1 MAKFTQLT
9 PGLGL
14 IAVLAAAMLPTVA
27 MAGEETRAEA
37 AIAEAKGKIDAGDK
51 AGVGQEAAHM
61 QDDARHA
68 LMSAQ
73 DLLSHHHK
81 AEALAAALHASELAD
96 QAMAT
101 AGHRHDEADANRRS
115 DARMAEEHA
124 RETTNAANERAH
136 SAEAA
141 NAMADQRASTAEA
154 NANAANQ
161 RADDAS
167 RASAAAMAEAN
178 AARNAPTTTTVA
190 TTQHDSDEA
199 APMHTMHHA
208 RHRVVHH
215 RVRHT
220 SHTHT
225 TTTAVTTT
233 HQ

>member
-14 IAVLAAAMLPTVA
+14 IAVLAAAMLPNVA

-51 AGVGQEAAHM
+51 AGVGEQAGRM
-61 QDDARHA
+61 QTDARQA

-81 AEALAAALHASELAD
+81 VEALAAAQHASQLAD
-96 QAMAT
+96 QAMAM
-101 AGHRHDEADANRRS
+101 AGRRKSEADASRHDES
-115 DARMAEEHA
+115 RMAEEHA
-124 RETTNAANERAH
+124 RESAAAANERAH
-136 SAEAA
+136 SAETA
-141 NAMADQRASTAEA
+141 NAMADQRASSAEA

-161 RADDAS
+161 RAD
-167 RASAAAMAEAN
+167 ASARAGAAAAADAQ

-199 APMHTMHHA
+199 APMPMHHP
-208 RHRVVHH
+208 RHRM
-215 RVRHT
+215 VRHHT
-220 SHTHT
+220 RHSSHTHT